1 MEEEKR
7 NIPEVRFREFAGVN
21 ADAWELRKFGDIL
34 EFSVSN
40 NNLSRSKLNYTNG
53 NVKNVHY
60 GDILVKFDSILNADN
75 PQIPYINENEIKN
88 YGKDLLIDGD
98 IVIADTAEDETTGK
112 AVEIY
117 GTKNTA
123 IVSGLHTIVARTK
136 IKFASY
142 YLGYY
147 MNSYSYHKQ
156 LLPLMQGIKV
166 LSLSKANISKTILCY
181 PKILKEQ
188 QKIGTL
194 FKHLDS
200 LITLHQREL
209 DNLKALK
216 KTLLSKMFPKN
227 YEKYPEIRF
236 SGFTDAWELRR
247 IGECFDERSSRSENG
262 ELISVTINSGVIKA
276 NELDRKDISSSN
288 KTNYKVVHTGD
299 IAYNSMRMWQGASG
313 YSPYEGIL
321 SPAYTV
327 IKPKENIYSKFFA
340 QYFKRNDVIWL
351 FRINSQGLTSDTW
364 NLKFPALS
372 RIYLNVPNIDEQI
385 KIANYFE
392 LLDSLITLHQ
402 RELDNLKILKKTLL
416 SKMFV

>member
-1 MEEEKR
+1 MF
-7 NIPEVRFREFAGVN
+7 IVT
-21 ADAWELRKFGDIL
+21 DAWELRKFGDIL
-34 EFSVSN
+34 EFSVPN

-188 QKIGTL
+188 QKIGTI
-194 FKHLDS
+194 FKHIDS
-200 LITLHQREL
+200 LITLHQRRT
-209 DNLKALK
+209 DLK
-216 KTLLSKMFPKN
+216 
-227 YEKYPEIRF
+227 
-236 SGFTDAWELRR
+236 
-247 IGECFDERSSRSENG
+247 CF
-262 ELISVTINSGVIKA
+262 
-276 NELDRKDISSSN
+276 
-288 KTNYKVVHTGD
+288 Y
-299 IAYNSMRMWQGASG
+299 
-313 YSPYEGIL
+313 GI
-321 SPAYTV
+321 V
-327 IKPKENIYSKFFA
+327 
-340 QYFKRNDVIWL
+340 QW
-351 FRINSQGLTSDTW
+351 
-364 NLKFPALS
+364 
-372 RIYLNVPNIDEQI
+372 
-385 KIANYFE
+385 
-392 LLDSLITLHQ
+392 
-402 RELDNLKILKKTLL
+402 
-416 SKMFV
+416 FVLML

>member
-7 NIPEVRFREFAGVN
+7 NIPEVRFREFAGDN

-34 EFSVSN
+34 EFSVPN

-200 LITLHQREL
+200 LITLHQRNTKL
-209 DNLKALK
+209 
-216 KTLLSKMFPKN
+216 
-227 YEKYPEIRF
+227 RF
-236 SGFTDAWELRR
+236 FYD
-247 IGECFDERSSRSENG
+247 IG
-262 ELISVTINSGVIKA
+262 
-276 NELDRKDISSSN
+276 
-288 KTNYKVVHTGD
+288 
-299 IAYNSMRMWQGASG
+299 Q
-313 YSPYEGIL
+313 
-321 SPAYTV
+321 
-327 IKPKENIYSKFFA
+327 
-340 QYFKRNDVIWL
+340 
-351 FRINSQGLTSDTW
+351 
-364 NLKFPALS
+364 
-372 RIYLNVPNIDEQI
+372 
-385 KIANYFE
+385 
-392 LLDSLITLHQ
+392 
-402 RELDNLKILKKTLL
+402 
-416 SKMFV
+416 

>member
-7 NIPEVRFREFAGVN
+7 NIPEVRFREFAGDN
-21 ADAWELRKFGDIL
+21 ADAWELRKFKNFIKKSGIRNK
-34 EFSVSN
+34 EGANYTAYSVSN
-40 NNLSRSKLNYTNG
+40 TSGLIPQIDQFEESRLSKLDKSDYKLVKPGEFAYNPARINVGSIAFNNL
-53 NVKNVHY
+53 
-60 GDILVKFDSILNADN
+60 
-75 PQIPYINENEIKN
+75 
-88 YGKDLLIDGD
+88 GK
-98 IVIADTAEDETTGK
+98 V
-112 AVEIY
+112 V
-117 GTKNTA
+117 
-123 IVSGLHTIVARTK
+123 IVSSLYVILEMSSSLDNEFVLQY
-136 IKFASY
+136 IKSTPFLREVRRNTEGSVRE
-142 YLGYY
+142 YLFFE
-147 MNSYSYHKQ
+147 NFKNIR
-156 LLPLMQGIKV
+156 LPYTL
-166 LSLSKANISKTILCY
+166 NIE
-181 PKILKEQ
+181 EQ
-188 QKIGTL
+188 QKIGIF
-194 FKHLDS
+194 FKHLDE

-227 YEKYPEIRF
+227 DEKYPEIRF

-372 RIYLNVPNIDEQI
+372 RIYLNVPNINEQI

>member
-7 NIPEVRFREFAGVN
+7 NIPEVRFREFAGDN

-34 EFSVSN
+34 EFSVPN

-227 YEKYPEIRF
+227 DEKYPEIRF
-236 SGFTDAWELRR
+236 SGFTDAWELRKLGE
-247 IGECFDERSSRSENG
+247 IG
-262 ELISVTINSGVIKA
+262 ITKSGVGFPDKEQGGRNGIPFFKISDMNIPG
-276 NELDRKDISSSN
+276 NEYEMLNSN
-288 KTNYKVVHTGD
+288 NYVT
-299 IAYNSMRMWQGASG
+299 
-313 YSPYEGIL
+313 
-321 SPAYTV
+321 
-327 IKPKENIYSKFFA
+327 
-340 QYFKRNDVIWL
+340 
-351 FRINSQGLTSDTW
+351 
-364 NLKFPALS
+364 
-372 RIYLNVPNIDEQI
+372 DEQI
-385 KIANYFE
+385 QRKNWKVITDVPALIFAKVGAAIMLNRKRIVRRPFLMDNNTMVYIFSNSWDTNFGKYLFETVYLPKYVQVGALPSYNSTDIETINIKLPKNDEQQKIGNIFKH
-392 LLDSLITLHQ
+392 LDELITLHQ
-402 RELDNLKILKKTLL
+402 RRGDKCLNR
-416 SKMFV
+416 

>member
-1 MEEEKR
+1 MGEVKDVRDGTHSSPKYLESGYPLVTSKNLTDSGIDMSNVSLISSKDFEEINKRSKVEVGDIIFGMIGTIGNPVILDRDDFAIKNVALLKNKGVVINSFLIYLIKSNIFGKYIYSEMSGGTQKFLSLNQIRNFTFLTPNVSEQQQIGTLFKHLDSLITLHQRELDSLKALKKTLLSKLFPKNDEKY
-7 NIPEVRFREFAGVN
+7 PEIRFSGFT
-21 ADAWELRKFGDIL
+21 DAWELRKFGDIL
-34 EFSVSN
+34 EFSVPN

-75 PQIPYINENEIKN
+75 PQIPYINENETKN

-188 QKIGTL
+188 QKIGTI
-194 FKHLDS
+194 FKHIDS

-209 DNLKALK
+209 DDLK
-216 KTLLSKMFPKN
+216 
-227 YEKYPEIRF
+227 
-236 SGFTDAWELRR
+236 
-247 IGECFDERSSRSENG
+247 
-262 ELISVTINSGVIKA
+262 V
-276 NELDRKDISSSN
+276 
-288 KTNYKVVHTGD
+288 
-299 IAYNSMRMWQGASG
+299 
-313 YSPYEGIL
+313 
-321 SPAYTV
+321 
-327 IKPKENIYSKFFA
+327 
-340 QYFKRNDVIWL
+340 
-351 FRINSQGLTSDTW
+351 
-364 NLKFPALS
+364 
-372 RIYLNVPNIDEQI
+372 
-385 KIANYFE
+385 
-392 LLDSLITLHQ
+392 
-402 RELDNLKILKKTLL
+402 LKKTLL

>member
-1 MEEEKR
+1 MVEEKK
-7 NIPEVRFREFAGVN
+7 NIPKVRFREFAGDDAN
-21 ADAWELRKFGDIL
+21 AWELRKFGDIL
-34 EFSVSN
+34 EFSVPN

-75 PQIPYINENEIKN
+75 PQIPYINENETKN

-188 QKIGTL
+188 QKIGTI
-194 FKHLDS
+194 FKHIDS

-209 DNLKALK
+209 DNYKTLK
-216 KTLLSKMFPKN
+216 KTMLSKMFPKN
-227 YEKYPEIRF
+227 DEKYPEIRF
-236 SGFTDAWELRR
+236 TGFADAWELRKL
-247 IGECFDERSSRSENG
+247 GEVKDVRDGTHSSPKYLESGYPLVTSKNLTDSG
-262 ELISVTINSGVIKA
+262 IDMSNVSLISSKDFEEINKRSKVEVGDIIFGMIGTIGNPVILDRDDFAIKNVALLKNKGVVINSFLIYLIK
-276 NELDRKDISSSN
+276 SN
-288 KTNYKVVHTGD
+288 IFGKY
-299 IAYNSMRMWQGASG
+299 
-313 YSPYEGIL
+313 
-321 SPAYTV
+321 
-327 IKPKENIYSKFFA
+327 IYSEMSGGTQKFLSLNQIRSFTFLTPNVSE
-340 QYFKRNDVIWL
+340 QQQIGTLFK
-351 FRINSQGLTSDTW
+351 Q
-364 NLKFPALS
+364 
-372 RIYLNVPNIDEQI
+372 
-385 KIANYFE
+385 
-392 LLDSLITLHQ
+392 LDSLITLHQ
-402 RELDNLKILKKTLL
+402 RRAIKGLI
-416 SKMFV
+416 

>member
-1 MEEEKR
+1 M
-7 NIPEVRFREFAGVN
+7 
-21 ADAWELRKFGDIL
+21 
-34 EFSVSN
+34 
-40 NNLSRSKLNYTNG
+40 
-53 NVKNVHY
+53 
-60 GDILVKFDSILNADN
+60 
-75 PQIPYINENEIKN
+75 
-88 YGKDLLIDGD
+88 
-98 IVIADTAEDETTGK
+98 
-112 AVEIY
+112 
-117 GTKNTA
+117 
-123 IVSGLHTIVARTK
+123 
-136 IKFASY
+136 
-142 YLGYY
+142 
-147 MNSYSYHKQ
+147 
-156 LLPLMQGIKV
+156 
-166 LSLSKANISKTILCY
+166 AN
-181 PKILKEQ
+181 
-188 QKIGTL
+188 
-194 FKHLDS
+194 
-200 LITLHQREL
+200 
-209 DNLKALK
+209 
-216 KTLLSKMFPKN
+216 
-227 YEKYPEIRF
+227 
-236 SGFTDAWELRR
+236 AWELRR

-402 RELDNLKILKKTLL
+402 RRGDKCLNR
-416 SKMFV
+416 